1 MAALLLLCLLLAGCH
16 GELAARLNERHVT
29 SCVWW
34 VTPLGT
40 RGLTATGQATIETC
54 MQVPCQGR

>member
-1 MAALLLLCLLLAGCH
+1 MPVLLLLCLLLAGCT
-16 GELAARLNERHVT
+16 GALVDRLNERGVS

-34 VTPLGT
+34 QTPLGT

-54 MQVPCQGR
+54 TAIPCQGR